1 MAELITGYGVDHD
14 EAALEHTE
22 EAFTQYLTFYIAG
35 KTFAVGILDVNEIIE
50 VSEMTDVPMMPEFIR
65 GVINLRGSVVPVIDL
80 AARMSR
86 GQSEISKRSCIVLV
100 EINRPDGSQQAIGML
115 VDAVNE
121 IVEIEQANIQPAPN
135 MGDGINT
142 DFIQAMGRV
151 DDLFIILLDI
161 DHVLSTEQIGQ
172 IQQLADSQAAMASLD
187 MVGAPVETQSETKSE
202 TE

>member
-1 MAELITGYGVDHD
+1 MAELITGYDVDN
-14 EAALEHTE
+14 ENAALEHIE
-22 EAFTQYLTFYIAG
+22 ESVTQYLTFFIAG

-100 EINRPDGSQQAIGML
+100 QVKRADGQCQSVGML

-121 IVEIEQANIQPAPN
+121 IVEIEQSNIQPAPH

-142 DFIQAMGRV
+142 DFIQAMGKV
-151 DDLFIILLDI
+151 DELFIILLDI
-161 DHVLSTEQIGQ
+161 DHILSTEQLGQ
-172 IQQLADSQAAMASLD
+172 LEQIASSHDAMASLFED
-187 MVGAPVETQSETKSE
+187 NKLNETKAE
-202 TE
+202 

>member
-1 MAELITGYGVDHD
+1 MAELITGYGIDREEV
-14 EAALEHTE
+14 LEHIE
-22 EAFTQYLTFYIAG
+22 ETFTQYLTFWIAG

-100 EINRPDGSQQAIGML
+100 EINKPDGTHQAIGML

-121 IVEIEQANIQPAPN
+121 IVEIEQANIKPAPN
-135 MGDGINT
+135 MGEGINT
-142 DFIQAMGRV
+142 DFIQAMGKV
-151 DDLFIILLDI
+151 NELFIILLDI
-161 DHVLSTEQIGQ
+161 DHILSTEQMGQ
-172 IQQLADSQAAMASLD
+172 IAQLADTHEAMASFEMAD
-187 MVGAPVETQSETKSE
+187 AQAE

>member
-1 MAELITGYGVDHD
+1 MAELITGYGVDRD
-14 EAALEHTE
+14 EKALEHVE
-22 EAFTQYLTFYIAG
+22 ETYTQYLTFLIAG
-35 KTFAVGILDVNEIIE
+35 KTFAVGILEVNEIIE
-50 VSEMTDVPMMPEFIR
+50 VSEMTDVPMMPKFIR

-100 EINRPDGSQQAIGML
+100 EIERTDGEHQAIGML

-121 IVEIEQANIQPAPN
+121 IVEIEQANIRPAPN
-135 MGDGINT
+135 MGEGVNT
-142 DFIQAMGRV
+142 SFIQAMGKV
-151 DDLFIILLDI
+151 DELFIILLDI

-172 IQQLADSQAAMASLD
+172 IEQLADSQAVQASLD
-187 MVGAPVETQSETKSE
+187 MANSRTETQSA

>member
-1 MAELITGYGVDHD
+1 MAELITGYGVDRED
-14 EAALEHTE
+14 TALDHVE
-22 EAFTQYLTFYIAG
+22 ETFTQYLTFLIAG

-86 GQSEISKRSCIVLV
+86 GQSQINKRSCIVLV
-100 EINRPDGSQQAIGML
+100 EINRPDGSRQAIGML
-115 VDAVNE
+115 VDAVHE
-121 IVEIEQANIQPAPN
+121 IVEIEQANIRPAPN
-135 MGDGINT
+135 MGEGVNT
-142 DFIQAMGRV
+142 SFIQAMGKV
-151 DDLFIILLDI
+151 DELFIILLDI

-172 IQQLADSQAAMASLD
+172 LEQLTDSAATMASLE
-187 MVGAPVETQSETKSE
+187 MSGAQGETNPEKHSA

>member
-1 MAELITGYGVDHD
+1 MAELITGYGVDRD
-14 EAALEHTE
+14 EKALEHVE
-22 EAFTQYLTFYIAG
+22 ETFTQYLTFQIAG

-50 VSEMTDVPMMPEFIR
+50 VSEMTDVPMMPKFIR

-100 EINRPDGSQQAIGML
+100 EIERNDGERQAIGML
-115 VDAVNE
+115 VDAVHE
-121 IVEIEQANIQPAPN
+121 IVEIEQANIRPAPN
-135 MGDGINT
+135 MGEGVNT
-142 DFIQAMGRV
+142 SFIQAMGKV
-151 DDLFIILLDI
+151 DELFIILLDI

-172 IQQLADSQAAMASLD
+172 LEQLTDSAATMASLE
-187 MVGAPVETQSETKSE
+187 MSGAQGETNPEKHSA

>member
-142 DFIQAMGRV
+142 D
-151 DDLFIILLDI
+151 LSCWILI
-161 DHVLSTEQIGQ
+161 MCY
-172 IQQLADSQAAMASLD
+172 QQNRLARFNNWPIRRQ
-187 MVGAPVETQSETKSE
+187 QWRHWIW
-202 TE
+202 